1 MAIYQHNELWSIQ
14 EQVIDILSFFV
25 LFKEL
30 SEFED
35 LCKNLGQKV

>member
-1 MAIYQHNELWSIQ
+1 MAIYQRNELPSIQ
-14 EQVIDILSFFV
+14 EQIIAFQSYFV

-35 LCKNLGQKV
+35 LCNNLG